1 MVTRQ
6 GKYQQQAWQILLSL
20 VLIVAAVA
28 KINAA
33 APRDPSAYFFQD
45 SFGDLAEEAETAE
58 ASGLF
63 GVMIMF
69 ETADC
74 PWCLRMKETVLN
86 NIEVQRYY
94 RRYFRVLVL
103 NAEGDAPMTDFQG
116 KEMTEKEFALEAH
129 RVRATP
135 LFAFFDTRG
144 RLLLKYTGTT
154 RNTQEFL
161 WLGEF
166 VVDGHYL
173 NERFSQYKRR
183 RLAAS

>member
-1 MVTRQ
+1 MTRQ

-20 VLIVAAVA
+20 VLIVVAVA
-28 KINAA
+28 KIDAA

-129 RVRATP
+129 WVRATP

>member
-1 MVTRQ
+1 MTRQ

>member
-1 MVTRQ
+1 MTRQ
-6 GKYQQQAWQILLSL
+6 GKYEQQAWQILLSL
-20 VLIVAAVA
+20 VLIVVAVA
-28 KINAA
+28 KIDAA
-33 APRDPSAYFFQD
+33 APRDPAEYFFQD
-45 SFGDLAEEAETAE
+45 SFGDLAEEGETAE

-103 NAEGDAPMTDFQG
+103 NAEGDAPMSDFQG

-144 RLLLKYTGTT
+144 RLLL
-154 RNTQEFL
+154 
-161 WLGEF
+161 
-166 VVDGHYL
+166 
-173 NERFSQYKRR
+173 
-183 RLAAS
+183 

>member
-1 MVTRQ
+1 MMTRQ

-103 NAEGDAPMTDFQG
+103 NAEGDAPMSDFQG

>member
-1 MVTRQ
+1 MTRQ

-103 NAEGDAPMTDFQG
+103 NAEGDAPMSDFQG

>member
-1 MVTRQ
+1 MTRQ
-6 GKYQQQAWQILLSL
+6 GKYEQQAWQILLSL
-20 VLIVAAVA
+20 GLIVTAVA
-28 KINAA
+28 KIDAA

-103 NAEGDAPMTDFQG
+103 HTEGGAPVSDFQG

>member
-1 MVTRQ
+1 MMTRQ
-6 GKYQQQAWQILLSL
+6 GKYQQQVWQVLLSL
-20 VLIVAAVA
+20 VLIVVVVP
-28 KINAA
+28 KIDAG
-33 APRDPSAYFFQD
+33 APRDPSEYFFQD
-45 SFGDLAEEAETAE
+45 SFGDLAEEAEAAE
-58 ASGLF
+58 ASGLV

-74 PWCLRMKETVLN
+74 PWCRRMKETVLN
-86 NIEVQRYY
+86 NTEVQRYY

-103 NAEGDAPMTDFQG
+103 NAEGDVLMSDFQG
-116 KEMTEKEFALEAH
+116 KDMTEKKFALEAH

-154 RNTQEFL
+154 RNAQEFL

-183 RLAAS
+183 RLAAG

>member
-1 MVTRQ
+1 MMTRQ

-33 APRDPSAYFFQD
+33 VPRDPSAYFFQD

-103 NAEGDAPMTDFQG
+103 NAEGDAPMSDFQG

>member
-1 MVTRQ
+1 MMTRQ
-6 GKYQQQAWQILLSL
+6 GKYQQQTWQVLLSV
-20 VLIVAAVA
+20 VLIVVAVA
-28 KINAA
+28 KIDAA
-33 APRDPSAYFFQD
+33 APRDPAEYFFQD
-45 SFGDLAEEAETAE
+45 SFGDLAEEGETAE

-103 NAEGDAPMTDFQG
+103 NAEGDAPMSDFQG

-144 RLLLKYTGTT
+144 RLLL
-154 RNTQEFL
+154 
-161 WLGEF
+161 
-166 VVDGHYL
+166 
-173 NERFSQYKRR
+173 
-183 RLAAS
+183 

>member
-1 MVTRQ
+1 MMTRQ

-20 VLIVAAVA
+20 VLIVTAVA
-28 KINAA
+28 KIDAA

-45 SFGDLAEEAETAE
+45 RFGDLAEEAETAE

-103 NAEGDAPMTDFQG
+103 NAEGDAPMSDFQG

>member
-1 MVTRQ
+1 MTRQ
-6 GKYQQQAWQILLSL
+6 GKYEQQAWQILLSL
-20 VLIVAAVA
+20 VLIVVAVA
-28 KINAA
+28 KIDAA

-103 NAEGDAPMTDFQG
+103 NAEGDAPMSDFQG

-129 RVRATP
+129 RVRAPP

>member
-28 KINAA
+28 KIDAA

-144 RLLLKYTGTT
+144 RLLLKYTGTS

>member
-1 MVTRQ
+1 MMTRQ

-28 KINAA
+28 KIDAA

-103 NAEGDAPMTDFQG
+103 NAEGDAPMSDFQG

-129 RVRATP
+129 RDRATP

>member
-103 NAEGDAPMTDFQG
+103 NAEGDAPMSDFQG

>member
-28 KINAA
+28 KNDAA

>member
-1 MVTRQ
+1 MMTRQ

-28 KINAA
+28 KIDAA

-103 NAEGDAPMTDFQG
+103 NAEGDEPMSDFQG

>member
-28 KINAA
+28 KIDAA

-74 PWCLRMKETVLN
+74 PWCLRMMETVLN

-103 NAEGDAPMTDFQG
+103 NAEGDAPMSDFQG

-129 RVRATP
+129 RVRATT

>member
-1 MVTRQ
+1 MTRQ
-6 GKYQQQAWQILLSL
+6 GKYEQQAWQILLSL

-28 KINAA
+28 KIDAA

-74 PWCLRMKETVLN
+74 PWCLRMKETVLS

-103 NAEGDAPMTDFQG
+103 NAEGDAPMSDFQG

-183 RLAAS
+183 RRAAS

>member
-28 KINAA
+28 KIDAA

-103 NAEGDAPMTDFQG
+103 NAEGDAPMSDFQG

-166 VVDGHYL
+166 VGDGHYL

>member
-28 KINAA
+28 KIDAA

-63 GVMIMF
+63 GVMIMI

-103 NAEGDAPMTDFQG
+103 NAEGDAPMSDFQG

>member
-1 MVTRQ
+1 MTRQ
-6 GKYQQQAWQILLSL
+6 GKYEQQAWQILLSL

-28 KINAA
+28 KIDAA

-69 ETADC
+69 ETAGC

-103 NAEGDAPMTDFQG
+103 NAEGDAPMSDFQG

>member
-1 MVTRQ
+1 MMTRQ
-6 GKYQQQAWQILLSL
+6 GKYRQRTWQILLSL

-28 KINAA
+28 KIDAA

-103 NAEGDAPMTDFQG
+103 NAEGDAPMSDFQG
-116 KEMTEKEFALEAH
+116 KETTEKEFALEAH

>member
-1 MVTRQ
+1 MTRQ
-6 GKYQQQAWQILLSL
+6 GKYEQQALQILRSL
-20 VLIVAAVA
+20 VLSVVAVA
-28 KINAA
+28 KIDAA

-103 NAEGDAPMTDFQG
+103 NAEGDAPMSDFQG

>member
-1 MVTRQ
+1 MMTRQ

-20 VLIVAAVA
+20 VLIGAAVA
-28 KINAA
+28 KIDAA

-103 NAEGDAPMTDFQG
+103 NAEGDAPISDFQG

>member
-20 VLIVAAVA
+20 VLIVTAVA
-28 KINAA
+28 KIDAA

-103 NAEGDAPMTDFQG
+103 NAEGDAPMSDFQG
-116 KEMTEKEFALEAH
+116 QEMTEKEFALEAH

>member
-28 KINAA
+28 KIDAA

-86 NIEVQRYY
+86 NIKVQRYY

>member
-1 MVTRQ
+1 MTRQ
-6 GKYQQQAWQILLSL
+6 GKYEQQAWQILLSL
-20 VLIVAAVA
+20 VLIVVAVA
-28 KINAA
+28 KIDAA

-74 PWCLRMKETVLN
+74 PWCLRMKETVLS

-103 NAEGDAPMTDFQG
+103 NAEGDAPMSDFQG

-183 RLAAS
+183 RRAAS

>member
-1 MVTRQ
+1 MMTRQ

-20 VLIVAAVA
+20 VLIGAAVA
-28 KINAA
+28 KIDAA

-103 NAEGDAPMTDFQG
+103 NAEGDAPMSDFQG

>member
-1 MVTRQ
+1 MTRQ

-28 KINAA
+28 KNDAA

-103 NAEGDAPMTDFQG
+103 NAEGDAPMSDFQG

-129 RVRATP
+129 RVRATS

-173 NERFSQYKRR
+173 NARFSQYKRR
-183 RLAAS
+183 RLAAR

>member
-1 MVTRQ
+1 MTRQ

-28 KINAA
+28 KIDAA

-86 NIEVQRYY
+86 NIEGQRYY

-103 NAEGDAPMTDFQG
+103 NAEGDAPMSDFQG

-144 RLLLKYTGTT
+144 RVL
-154 RNTQEFL
+154 
-161 WLGEF
+161 
-166 VVDGHYL
+166 V
-173 NERFSQYKRR
+173 
-183 RLAAS
+183 

>member
-28 KINAA
+28 KIDAA

-74 PWCLRMKETVLN
+74 PWCLRMKETVLS

-103 NAEGDAPMTDFQG
+103 NAEGDAPMSDFQG

>member
-28 KINAA
+28 KIDAA
-33 APRDPSAYFFQD
+33 APREPSAYFIQD

-103 NAEGDAPMTDFQG
+103 NAEGDAPMSDFQG

>member
-1 MVTRQ
+1 MMTRQ

-28 KINAA
+28 KIDAA

-173 NERFSQYKRR
+173 NERFSPYKRR

>member
-1 MVTRQ
+1 MTRQ

-20 VLIVAAVA
+20 VLIVAAAA
-28 KINAA
+28 KIDAA

>member
-1 MVTRQ
+1 MTRQ
-6 GKYQQQAWQILLSL
+6 GKYQQQALQILRSL
-20 VLIVAAVA
+20 VLSVVAVA
-28 KINAA
+28 KIDAA

-103 NAEGDAPMTDFQG
+103 NAEGDAPMSDFQG

>member
-1 MVTRQ
+1 MTRQ

-28 KINAA
+28 KIDAA

-103 NAEGDAPMTDFQG
+103 NAEGDAPMSDFQG

-129 RVRATP
+129 RVRATRKIACCFP
-135 LFAFFDTRG
+135 RPA
-144 RLLLKYTGTT
+144 
-154 RNTQEFL
+154 
-161 WLGEF
+161 
-166 VVDGHYL
+166 
-173 NERFSQYKRR
+173 
-183 RLAAS
+183 

>member
-1 MVTRQ
+1 MTRQ

-20 VLIVAAVA
+20 VLIVTAVA
-28 KINAA
+28 KIDAA

-103 NAEGDAPMTDFQG
+103 NAEGDAPMSDFQG

-135 LFAFFDTRG
+135 LFAFFDTGG